1 MVGENGTHWALLEIA
16 EQAAPGNT
24 ITLWPRIAAQAAK
37 RSQKTVAP
45 KLFQGRFRLAVGLG
59 LLLLLV
65 GSLIFVPAVRAFTE
79 SIIQRLGI
87 AFVDTEQFGPNT
99 EVGHPTVIIVTPP
112 PTLTIQEFQERIT
125 FPLLTPTW
133 LPEGLPYIYRSM
145 QDMQSGQ
152 VVDIQ
157 YCRTQDL
164 AIQNGCVILHAG
176 YKAQNAS
183 PLLAESKEQ
192 TVEINGQPGIY
203 VHGGWE
209 DYGKGDPNTR
219 LGNLLW
225 DDQADNAYLTSRQND
240 VTYLL
245 EAHNLGLGLD
255 EMKRIAES
263 MHGK

>member
-1 MVGENGTHWALLEIA
+1 MVGENGSHWAILEIA
-16 EQAAPGNT
+16 EQAVPGNS

-37 RSQKTVAP
+37 RSRKTVGP
-45 KLFQGRFRLAVGLG
+45 YLFRERFRLAVGLG

-87 AFVDTEQFGPNT
+87 AFVYTKQFGPNT

-209 DYGKGDPNTR
+209 DNGKGDPNTR

-225 DDQADNAYLTSRQND
+225 DDQADNAYLTWMQND

-263 MHGK
+263 MQEK

>member
-1 MVGENGTHWALLEIA
+1 MVGENGSHWAILEIA

-24 ITLWPRIAAQAAK
+24 ITLWPRIAAQLAK
-37 RSQKTVAP
+37 RSRKTVGSN
-45 KLFQGRFRLAVGLG
+45 LFRERFRLAVGLG
-59 LLLLLV
+59 LLLLLI

-99 EVGHPTVIIVTPP
+99 EVGKLEPTIIVPP
-112 PTLTIQEFQERIT
+112 PSLTLQEIHDRIT
-125 FPLLTPTW
+125 FMLLTPTW
-133 LPEGLPYIYRSM
+133 LPEGLTHIYRSM
-145 QDMQSGQ
+145 HDMQSGQ

-164 AIQNGCVILHAG
+164 VIQNGCLVFQASHN
-176 YKAQNAS
+176 AQTAP

-192 TVEINGQPGIY
+192 VIEVNGQPGIY
-203 VHGGWE
+203 VHGGWQ
-209 DYGKGDPNTR
+209 DNGKGDPNTR

-225 DDQADNAYLTSRQND
+225 DDQVDVAYLTWMQNG

-245 EAHNLGLGLD
+245 EAHNLGLGLED
-255 EMKRIAES
+255 MQRIATS
-263 MHGK
+263 MTEK